1 MTRPAT
7 LRPLYFYTALDAY
20 RAREGSELARAGAP
34 TDRSARG
41 QTPTLSG
48 FRALSYSDM

>member
-7 LRPLYFYTALDAY
+7 LRPLYFYTSLDAS
-20 RAREGSELARAGAP
+20 AREGSELARCGAP

-41 QTPTLSG
+41 PRPTLSG
-48 FRALSYSDM
+48 FKALSCSDI